1 MPSTQLPSAA
11 GCVLQDAGTE
21 WDVIRVPRQ
30 TGLAAMAILGPRC
43 GAVVE
48 AGDSRAVL
56 YFFVPRGTANSWEL
70 DNTKALGLGSS
81 VTIPPPRRTQGPGP
95 HWRMCPG
102 EDRLL
107 TNADALHAALA
118 DAFGPR
124 LGEEQA
130 G

>member
-1 MPSTQLPSAA
+1 MPSTQLRSAA
-11 GCVLQDAGTE
+11 GCTLQDAGQE
-21 WDVIRVPRQ
+21 WDAIRVPRQ

-48 AGDSRAVL
+48 ASAKNVL
-56 YFFVPRGTANSWEL
+56 YFFVPRGTASRWNLE
-70 DNTKALGLGSS
+70 NTKALGEGSTI
-81 VTIPPPRRTQGPGP
+81 TIPPPRRTEGPGP

-102 EDRLL
+102 DDRLI

>member
-11 GCVLQDAGTE
+11 GCVLQDAGLE
-21 WDVIRVPRQ
+21 WDAIRVPRQ
-30 TGLAAMAILGPRC
+30 TGLAAVAVLGPQC

-48 AGDSRAVL
+48 SGDSRSVV
-56 YFFVPRGTANSWEL
+56 YFFVPRGTASDWEL
-70 DNTKALGLGSS
+70 ENTKALGRGSS

-102 EDRLL
+102 PHRLI
-107 TNADALHAALA
+107 TDANALHTALT

>member
-1 MPSTQLPSAA
+1 MPSTRLPSAA
-11 GCVLQDAGTE
+11 GCTLQDAGRE
-21 WDVIRVPRQ
+21 WDAIRVPRQ

-48 AGDSRAVL
+48 DGGGRAVL
-56 YFFVPRGTANSWEL
+56 YFFVARGTAIGWDLE
-70 DNTKALGLGSS
+70 NTKALGAGSS
-81 VTIPPPRRTQGPGP
+81 VTIPPPRRTEGPGP

-102 EDRLL
+102 KDRLI

-118 DAFGPR
+118 DAFGPQV
-124 LGEEQA
+124 GEERA